1 MATDRHQAPSYPLR
15 MPEDLK
21 ARVQAAA
28 EASGRSLHAELLQ
41 RIQNSFEALPNSGAE
56 ESANQQAYQ
65 LAQVRAM
72 VGILALLCSANG
84 DMLNMLA
91 NAVES
96 PDGVPPDMLES
107 VRRQAA
113 KAKAIPDTLGY
124 DPVKDMA
131 EVRRLEAML
140 KATDETGSSKSTL

>member
-41 RIQNSFEALPNSGAE
+41 RIQNSFEALPNRGAE

-72 VGILALLCSANG
+72 VGILAMLCSANG

-96 PDGVPPDMLES
+96 PDGVPPDMLEA
-107 VRRQAA
+107 VRRQAT

-140 KATDETGSSKSTL
+140 EATDEAGSLKPTL